1 MPVHLCLSSIPVVLY
16 VIKHLMKSS
25 KCVDV
30 IEEGKNILTILASS
44 TTIVPEHACALKN
57 RYKITLERS
66 ELLWMNNCMSL
77 VLNKHYWLYKYNAL
91 YIVNIYSVFF
101 SLSCFVM
108 YNCKYLQ
115 RQFFLARKVLIPCKY
130 ETNVWSIYKF
140 YIKKL
145 PETQLYIYIYC
156 SSQGFDTL

>member
-1 MPVHLCLSSIPVVLY
+1 MARTFFKWQYLQLLTLAIIHEHFDFSVSLDLFFNRVNHYFMSHSLALY
-16 VIKHLMKSS
+16 RRVWLTK
-25 KCVDV
+25 
-30 IEEGKNILTILASS
+30 KNSGIHNCISLDISRTRDWLLTLIA
-44 TTIVPEHACALKN
+44 N
-57 RYKITLERS
+57 
-66 ELLWMNNCMSL
+66 
-77 VLNKHYWLYKYNAL
+77 NAL

-145 PETQLYIYIYC
+145 PETQCC
-156 SSQGFDTL
+156 SSCSKHYIFSVAGNYMAK